1 MLRARDLL
9 RRFRP
14 AGAPGP
20 AGLAGVPTDRV
31 ADATAELARVFAALA
46 ATEAR
51 CDEILDQGRRDAAD
65 AAQRATDRVRSI
77 AATAEQRAA
86 GERMDAL
93 ARAQQVAAEQTEAEL
108 AAAHAQAE
116 RLQAE
121 ALERIPQYVARI
133 AAAVTAMVAADRPQD
148 AG

>member
-1 MLRARDLL
+1 MLRTPRLL
-9 RRFRP
+9 RRFLR

-51 CDEILDQGRRDAAD
+51 CDEIVDQGRRDAAD

-93 ARAQQVAAEQTEAEL
+93 ARAQQISVAQTEAEL
-108 AAAHAQAE
+108 AAARAQADQ
-116 RLQAE
+116 LQGDAR
-121 ALERIPQYVARI
+121 ERIPQYVARI
-133 AAAVTAMVAADRPQD
+133 AAAVAAMVAAGRPQD